1 LKVQLFLGWV
11 KVTELDSW
19 EKATIGPVSITAAE
33 AAPGADVRVLDPGQR
48 LTV

>member
-1 LKVQLFLGWV
+1 MQLFLGRL

-33 AAPGADVRVLDPGQR
+33 AAPGTDVQVLDPGQR